1 MKSRLHIVLA
11 DIHYPEHDPRAI
23 AGVFQFMKAHKKQI
37 ASVVLLGD
45 ALDCQSL
52 SRHTKGKPR
61 LRKPRGYRE
70 DIDGFKR
77 DILDPIEKMMNPE
90 EANLVYICGNHED
103 WIESELLDE
112 MPELDGIVNVPE
124 VLQLDARGWK
134 WYAIGEHI
142 QIGRVVL
149 MHGDQI
155 GSAQHVA
162 KKMVDSVNETCVMG
176 HVHRVSSYSKASL
189 VTERRKWCGYTLGC
203 LCTVAPSYAKNAPN
217 ALVTGFGVLEEWGK
231 EGYTNVHSIVIM
243 PNGEFSFG
251 GRVYGTND

>member
-1 MKSRLHIVLA
+1 MKSKLHVVLA
-11 DIHYPEHDPRAI
+11 DIHYPEHDARAI
-23 AGVFQFMKAHKKQI
+23 KSVFEFMRAHRKQI
-37 ASVVLLGD
+37 ASVTLLGD

-61 LRKPRGYRE
+61 LRKQRGYRT

-77 DILDPIEKMMNPE
+77 DILDPIEKIVSPT

-112 MPELDGIVNVPE
+112 MPELDGIVNIPV
-124 VLQLDARGWK
+124 VLNLDARGWN
-134 WYAIGEHI
+134 WYAIGEHV
-142 QIGRVVL
+142 QIGRVIL

-155 GSAQHVA
+155 GSSVHVA
-162 KKMVDSVNETCVMG
+162 KKMVESVNETCVMG

-217 ALVTGFGVLEEWGK
+217 AFVTGFGVLEEWGSFV
-231 EGYTNVHSIVIM
+231 NVHSIIIM
-243 PNGEFSFG
+243 PNGEFSYG
-251 GRVYGTND
+251 GEVYGQK